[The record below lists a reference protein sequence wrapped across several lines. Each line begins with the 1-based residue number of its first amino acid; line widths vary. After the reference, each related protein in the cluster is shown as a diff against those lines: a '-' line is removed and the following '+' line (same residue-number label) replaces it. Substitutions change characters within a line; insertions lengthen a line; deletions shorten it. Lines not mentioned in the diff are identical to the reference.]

1 MRVVAAGMDLP
12 SHQLQY
18 VKPYGWWLGNP
29 CLRQMQYDLV
39 VKVIADFV
47 LSDQSDYKLQ
57 AQQCTCSLSDGRM

>member
-1 MRVVAAGMDLP
+1 MDWP
-12 SHQLQY
+12 SHTLQY
-18 VKPYGWWLGNP
+18 VTPSGWGLGNP

-57 AQQCTCSLSDGRM
+57 AQQCSFSLSDGRM